1 MHFHPGFAQCFRA
14 LLAILI
20 AALEMP
26 YLVCSFALNPVLF
39 PYLTQ

>member
-1 MHFHPGFAQCFRA
+1 MHSHPGFAQYFRV

-20 AALEMP
+20 AVLKMP
-26 YLVCSFALNPVLF
+26 HLVCSFALNPVLL